1 MGLGMWIAIVG
12 GLLCIV
18 AFVKD
23 SRKTRSAQ
31 QRTAA
36 SNLVPSFLAV
46 GFDEDLSGRSL
57 QDSERRISSVALE
70 ILNEIPGYKYLRP
83 ISDSNGRLV
92 FEVMQLRSHTPL
104 MVKTIVDGPRRLWR
118 ARSALFNEAS
128 ILSHLCGTQ
137 APLLSSVSVTTS
149 GRPFIMRESLPGVTL
164 DRVIFQM
171 ASEKRR
177 PRYSEVQ
184 TLLTS
189 VCYSVSTIHER
200 QVVHGDLK
208 PANILCEGM
217 DPMRCELSFVL
228 ADSIRLLDFEAAC
241 IVEPGRQSGAAVLSR
256 GTPYFM
262 APERYA
268 QTRVSKA
275 SDVYSVSALA
285 SLLLTGRPERPS
297 TSAGPRILP
306 TNLVRVLQKGMH
318 VDIRERHESI
328 ESWSV
333 AFNEAFSGINSPFDE
348 VLWPD
353 DGRSMRQEIAKEAVT
368 ISLSPPSS
376 VSGLISEPTIDAL
389 VSQEFRTANRR
400 TQRLLEL
407 VLFENVSLRNASRD
421 LDLEIDTART
431 ELQLFLEGLDSK
443 LRSASLEVQSRQSK
457 EFNDTLRP
465 LPSASKPS

>member
-1 MGLGMWIAIVG
+1 
-12 GLLCIV
+12 
-18 AFVKD
+18 
-23 SRKTRSAQ
+23 
-31 QRTAA
+31 
-36 SNLVPSFLAV
+36 
-46 GFDEDLSGRSL
+46 
-57 QDSERRISSVALE
+57 
-70 ILNEIPGYKYLRP
+70 
-83 ISDSNGRLV
+83 
-92 FEVMQLRSHTPL
+92 
-104 MVKTIVDGPRRLWR
+104 
-118 ARSALFNEAS
+118 
-128 ILSHLCGTQ
+128 
-137 APLLSSVSVTTS
+137 
-149 GRPFIMRESLPGVTL
+149 
-164 DRVIFQM
+164 
-171 ASEKRR
+171 
-177 PRYSEVQ
+177 
-184 TLLTS
+184 
-189 VCYSVSTIHER
+189 
-200 QVVHGDLK
+200 
-208 PANILCEGM
+208 
-217 DPMRCELSFVL
+217 
-228 ADSIRLLDFEAAC
+228 
-241 IVEPGRQSGAAVLSR
+241 
-256 GTPYFM
+256 
-262 APERYA
+262 
-268 QTRVSKA
+268 
-275 SDVYSVSALA
+275 
-285 SLLLTGRPERPS
+285 
-297 TSAGPRILP
+297 
-306 TNLVRVLQKGMH
+306 MH